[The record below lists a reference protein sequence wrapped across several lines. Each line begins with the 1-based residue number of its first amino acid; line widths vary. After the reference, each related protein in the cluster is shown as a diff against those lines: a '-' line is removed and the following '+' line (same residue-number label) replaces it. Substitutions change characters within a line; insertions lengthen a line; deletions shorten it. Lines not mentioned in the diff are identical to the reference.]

1 MRYHWNHDELEMKL
15 LYFKK
20 IQIDENWS
28 NMMENHYSW
37 KNLRFVIEG
46 KTWIKYLKYGTLD
59 SPIKFKSLS
68 SVINTVQSK
77 NSIIFPTKNQCN
89 PVTCLDLINEP
100 NVLSFVLPMCM

>member
-59 SPIKFKSLS
+59 SPIKFKHIIELS
-68 SVINTVQSK
+68 NETKMKFSFLLKVIF
-77 NSIIFPTKNQCN
+77 NSDMFLNLIEKPNIFY
-89 PVTCLDLINEP
+89 LMYHI
-100 NVLSFVLPMCM
+100 